1 VRLFTLC
8 FVTAVLP
15 AIASAQGDDNALELT
30 LGSGPHRGTYKLTPF
45 DVVCLHFK
53 DKKQFGVAY
62 YDSTARD
69 AKRLHRL
76 TVNIPQLT
84 TAGPQTGHINAMFGE
99 AKGKPIAEYKVSIPS
114 ESKGPLTMT
123 KKGNVVSVAF
133 EGATKSGVS
142 LRVSATCRT
151 IDEF

>member
-1 VRLFTLC
+1 MRLFTLC
-8 FVTAVLP
+8 LITAVLP
-15 AIASAQGDDNALELT
+15 ALAHAQGDDNAMELT

-45 DVVCLHFK
+45 DVVCVHFK
-53 DKKQFGVAY
+53 EKKQFGVAY

-76 TVNIPQLT
+76 TVNIPQT
-84 TAGPQTGHINAMFGE
+84 TNSGPQTGHINAMFGE
-99 AKGKPIAEYKVSIPS
+99 AKGKPIAEYRVSVPT

-123 KKGNVVSVAF
+123 TKGKVVSVAF
-133 EGATKSGVS
+133 EGSTKSGVP
-142 LRVSATCRT
+142 LRISATCRT